1 MQDVGVVIRP
11 RISSYPENARSNRA
25 PATNSRT
32 SGPSWGQHKGADDPC
47 KIVVVGALPTVSTN
61 SFPSSHLGEGGR
73 LLTGEAWFETRGGS
87 HFTRRSSSGQG
98 PQPLKLVIAG
108 SNPARRTNCSRSSTG
123 GAPDYGSGRCRFDS
137 CRELQSSACVEV
149 PSS

>member
-87 HFTRRSSSGQG
+87 HPTSRRAASAFTRVFTRYASA
-98 PQPLKLVIAG
+98 L
-108 SNPARRTNCSRSSTG
+108 RRMPFEALAKKG
-123 GAPDYGSGRCRFDS
+123 HAPFA
-137 CRELQSSACVEV
+137 E
-149 PSS
+149 